1 MRRREYLATTLGL
14 GVAALAGCT
23 AASGTVPA
31 PEVDR
36 TRLSDGGWELT
47 EDVVET
53 VFEREFGG
61 VVTVTATAHTVT
73 YEHRALR
80 NDLAEKTLGNVEFA
94 PANFFATRVSFTPSI
109 DSLPGGAGRREL
121 LDQLTENA
129 KASFE
134 ERLAGMGLV
143 GVEELEKTTLA
154 IDTGETAD
162 AYRYRAA
169 YPFESFDLRL
179 TGDRKLTIEGGELP
193 VDGWLAVWHHGS
205 SVLLA
210 GGGYPAANFERTVEA
225 SFTSAI
231 DVAVAVDL
239 DLRPDIYEDEL
250 LALVSTV
257 E

>member
-23 AASGTVPA
+23 TASGTVPA

-47 EDVVET
+47 EDTIET

-73 YEHRALR
+73 YEHTALR

-121 LDQLTENA
+121 MDELTENA

-143 GVEELEKTTLA
+143 DVEERERTTLD
-154 IDTGETAD
+154 IDTGETAE
-162 AYRYRAA
+162 AYRYRAT
-169 YPFESFDLRL
+169 YPFESFDLQL
-179 TGDRKLTIEGGELP
+179 AGDRKLTIEGGELP
-193 VDGWLAVWHHGS
+193 VEGWLAIWHHGS

-210 GGGYPAANFERTVEA
+210 GGGYPAENVERTVEE
-225 SFTSAI
+225 SLTSAI
-231 DVAVAVDL
+231 DVSVAVDL
-239 DLRPDIYEDEL
+239 ELRPDAYEDDL
-250 LALVSTV
+250 LALVAAV